1 MKKLFFLTLIAAG
14 LASCGGWNDEKRAE
28 VKSEC
33 EKTVGNL
40 YTKEDAVK
48 ICDCVSA
55 KITEKFPTADYE
67 PSDINA
73 QTKECIKDGKY
84 IDILTK
90 ELEDSF
96 NQIDKTADSLTKALD
111 AEINQ
116 EMSKSAK

>member
-1 MKKLFFLTLIAAG
+1 MKKVLFLSIIAAT

-33 EKTVGNL
+33 NKTVGNL

-48 ICDCVSA
+48 ICDCTSA
-55 KITEKFPTADYE
+55 KIAEKFPKADYK
-67 PSDINA
+67 PSDINDQA
-73 QTKECIKDGKY
+73 KECIKEGKY

-96 NQIDKTADSLTKALD
+96 NQLQSSADSVTEALE
-111 AEINQ
+111 AQMNE
-116 EMSKSAK
+116 EMSKLTE